1 MGLELGATG
10 ITSPRSLLALG
21 KPGLQRFDELT
32 AATNKEIVWSDGR
45 HRGYIHVNISHA
57 GIQADFIAV
66 STVESR
72 QYSAQ
77 IIRSFDIAKSDNTL
91 HFATKY

>member
-1 MGLELGATG
+1 MGLKLGATD

-32 AATNKEIVWSDGR
+32 AATNKEIAWADGR
-45 HRGYIHVNISHA
+45 HRGYIHVNISHV
-57 GIQADFIAV
+57 GIRADFIVV
-66 STVESR
+66 SMVESH

-77 IIRSFDIAKSDNTL
+77 VIRSFDIAKSDNTL
-91 HFATKY
+91 HFVTKD